1 MIAFHDLC
9 KYCKGRGFELNWS
22 SITLPCSSFSGAP
35 HVATRKPARPLIV
48 TPRKINVLKRNSN
61 LTFGNCCNRN
71 ITMHS
76 LFHGSPTGFC
86 FLFPL
91 GFFLIFTVTAACTCT
106 ISRLCLLLLDLFSY
120 SKALKCAEDRFS
132 CCCCRRCSFTRLLTE
147 TSCRRQQCW
156 RVWWKSQQRGPP
168 LLELS
173 VTGRV
178 AKIRKES
185 STVRTTIW
193 RQQLRE
199 LYY

>member
-1 MIAFHDLC
+1 
-9 KYCKGRGFELNWS
+9 
-22 SITLPCSSFSGAP
+22 
-35 HVATRKPARPLIV
+35 
-48 TPRKINVLKRNSN
+48 
-61 LTFGNCCNRN
+61 
-71 ITMHS
+71 MHS

-91 GFFLIFTVTAACTCT
+91 GFFLIFAVTAACTTSCW
-106 ISRLCLLLLDLFSY
+106 LCLLLLDLFSY
-120 SKALKCAEDRFS
+120 SKALKCAEYRFS

-178 AKIRKES
+178 ATIRKES
-185 STVRTTIW
+185 STVRAAIW

-199 LYY
+199 LYYQSSRRPQFEYRTRDKPRGRHFSTLWSSRRHHVQLCHKTFCSCQIYCKTTYLNTQRR